1 MEGSRVAVWH
11 LASLIIVSV
20 IVIVPLT
27 RFSVT
32 LFGVPEEQ
40 ELIAGIFI
48 ALTYGLLGSPILAAL
63 AR

>member
-1 MEGSRVAVWH
+1 VGTLH
-11 LASLIIVSV
+11 LAFLIIVSIAV
-20 IVIVPLT
+20 ILPLT
-27 RFSVT
+27 RFSVM
-32 LFGVPEEQ
+32 LFAVPEDQ